1 MQILWHL
8 MLQIRED
15 GPEELAQAVCPPRA
29 APEAPAGRVITPQ
42 GQVRGT
48 GERSH
53 EEKWPDYRRKT
64 LFALQMIKSGRCFK
78 KYGHN
83 NL

>member
-1 MQILWHL
+1 

-15 GPEELAQAVCPPRA
+15 GPEELAQAVRPPRA
-29 APEAPAGRVITPQ
+29 APEAPAGRAITPQ
-42 GQVRGT
+42 GQVGGT

-53 EEKWPDYRRKT
+53 EEKWSNCRRKA